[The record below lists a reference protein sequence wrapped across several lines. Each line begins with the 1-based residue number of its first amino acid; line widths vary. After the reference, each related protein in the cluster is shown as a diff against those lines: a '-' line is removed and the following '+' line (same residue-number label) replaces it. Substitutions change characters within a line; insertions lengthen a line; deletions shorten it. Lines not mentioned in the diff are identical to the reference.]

1 MICKGAE
8 FLPFGRAECR
18 GEIKKQKYVNW
29 NIRTEVLK
37 ITFRGQSDHVP
48 RPVRSL
54 ASKPRPVRACDSV
67 RVSLV
72 ILTTMATR
80 HMEGEVVVDLT
91 SYQYVRAAR
100 TKSSKK
106 EPHGG
111 GQDGARSS
119 TAGDRD
125 TCTCPLD
132 ERVHGDSHG
141 VLSMSPTGSQ
151 VTDLTSPVS
160 PPFRS
165 LCSPELSGELERSA
179 SAGSPRSSGRRP
191 RSAHMDRSTRS
202 GNSSNATHSPMLEAL
217 QVSHF
222 FSCAWGG

>member
-1 MICKGAE
+1 
-8 FLPFGRAECR
+8 
-18 GEIKKQKYVNW
+18 
-29 NIRTEVLK
+29 
-37 ITFRGQSDHVP
+37 
-48 RPVRSL
+48 
-54 ASKPRPVRACDSV
+54 
-67 RVSLV
+67 
-72 ILTTMATR
+72 
-80 HMEGEVVVDLT
+80 MEGEVVVDLT

-119 TAGDRD
+119 TTGDRD
-125 TCTCPLD
+125 TCPLD
-132 ERVHGDSHG
+132 ERAHGDSHG

-191 RSAHMDRSTRS
+191 RSANMDRSTRS

-222 FSCAWGG
+222 FSCAWGGSLGYMYTRCTRFPPLIARLICH

>member
-1 MICKGAE
+1 
-8 FLPFGRAECR
+8 
-18 GEIKKQKYVNW
+18 
-29 NIRTEVLK
+29 
-37 ITFRGQSDHVP
+37 
-48 RPVRSL
+48 
-54 ASKPRPVRACDSV
+54 
-67 RVSLV
+67 
-72 ILTTMATR
+72 MATR

-119 TAGDRD
+119 TTGDRD
-125 TCTCPLD
+125 TCPLD

-191 RSAHMDRSTRS
+191 RSANMDRSTRS

-222 FSCAWGG
+222 FRVLGVVDRVLGVVDLDTCTLVVVPAFHR